1 MLRTCC
7 LGALWLLLS
16 SLSWGSSPGLSDSSV
31 PVPASEWERLGQIL
45 RTLDEESERLIS
57 DIRKLERELTARHLQ
72 SLKLSQSSRT
82 LSESLAQAE
91 RELTLLRA
99 SLALARSELG
109 ETRRSQEASRTA
121 LRGVRDSLERASRS
135 MKEYQASRSRE
146 VFTSGVVG
154 AGLGAAATAIVFLLL
169 Q

>member
-1 MLRTCC
+1 MLKACC
-7 LGALWLLLS
+7 LGFSWLLLS
-16 SLSWGSSPGLSDSSV
+16 CLAWGSSPGLSGSTVSV
-31 PVPASEWERLGQIL
+31 PGSEWERLGQIL
-45 RTLDEESERLIS
+45 RTLDEESEKLIS

-72 SLKLSQSSRT
+72 SLRLSQSSRT
-82 LSESLAQAE
+82 LSESLEQAE

-109 ETRRSQEASRTA
+109 ETRRSQEASQTA